1 MNKKIRILVVD
12 DHAVVRK
19 GIIVFLDSQPDMEV
33 IGESGTGRDSI
44 AKVQELNPDVVLMDI
59 SMPDL
64 DGIEAT
70 RAIKKISPEARIVA
84 LTMHDDARFFFQ
96 MLKEGALGYVVKGA
110 DPNELLSAIRVVF
123 ENKAYLLPSLATQLL
138 DDYLVRLK
146 DGQVG
151 DSYTKLTA
159 REREVLT
166 LIGEG
171 HTSRV
176 IAEMLFISI
185 NTVERHRANIMNK
198 LEMNNK
204 AQLIRYAIRKGL
216 VKLDP

>member
-33 IGESGTGRDSI
+33 VGESGTGRDSI

-70 RAIKKISPEARIVA
+70 RAIKKISPEARIVV
-84 LTMHDDARFFFQ
+84 LTMHDDARYFFQ
-96 MLKEGALGYVVKGA
+96 ILKEGALGYVVKGA
-110 DPNELLSAIRVVF
+110 DPKELLSAIRVVF
-123 ENKAYLLPSLATQLL
+123 ENKAYLLPSLTTQLL
-138 DDYLVRLK
+138 DDYLIRLK
-146 DGQVG
+146 DGQEE
-151 DSYTKLTA
+151 DSYTKLSA

-171 HTSRV
+171 HTSRI

-198 LEMNNK
+198 LELNNK

>member
-1 MNKKIRILVVD
+1 MSKKIRIVVVD

-19 GIIVFLDSQPDMEV
+19 GIIVFLDSQDDMEV
-33 IGESGTGRDSI
+33 VGESGTGRDSI

-70 RAIKKISPEARIVA
+70 RAIKKVSPETRIVV
-84 LTMHDDARFFFQ
+84 LTMHDDARHFFQ
-96 MLKEGALGYVVKGA
+96 MLKEGASGYVVKGA

-123 ENKAYLLPSLATQLL
+123 DNKAYLLPSLTKQLL
-138 DDYLVRLK
+138 DDYLMRLK
-146 DGQVG
+146 DGQEE
-151 DSYTKLTA
+151 DSYTKLTV

-171 HTSRV
+171 HTSRI
-176 IAEMLFISI
+176 IAGMLFISI
-185 NTVERHRANIMNK
+185 NTVDRHRANIMNK

-204 AQLIRYAIRKGL
+204 AQLIRYAILKGL

>member
-19 GIIVFLDSQPDMEV
+19 GIIVFLDSQSDMEV
-33 IGESGTGRDSI
+33 VGESGTGRDSI
-44 AKVQELNPDVVLMDI
+44 TKVQELNPDVVLMDI

-70 RAIKKISPEARIVA
+70 QIIKKVSPETRIVV
-84 LTMHDDARFFFQ
+84 LTMHDDARYFFQ

-110 DPNELLSAIRVVF
+110 NPNELLSAIRAAF
-123 ENKAYLLPSLATQLL
+123 KNQAYLLPSLTTQLL

-146 DGQVG
+146 EGQEE

-171 HTSRV
+171 DTSRT
-176 IAEMLFISI
+176 IAETLFISV

-204 AQLIRYAIRKGL
+204 AQLIKYAIRKGL

>member
-33 IGESGTGRDSI
+33 VGESGTGRDSI

-59 SMPDL
+59 SMPDM

-70 RAIKKISPEARIVA
+70 RAIKKISPEARIVV

-110 DPNELLSAIRVVF
+110 DPNELLSAIRVTF

-146 DGQVG
+146 GGQED

-198 LEMNNK
+198 LELNNK

>member
-1 MNKKIRILVVD
+1 MDNKIRILVVD

-19 GIIVFLDSQPDMEV
+19 GIVVFLDSQPDMEV
-33 IGESGTGRDSI
+33 VGESGTGRDSI
-44 AKVQELNPDVVLMDI
+44 SKVQELNPDVVLMDI

-70 RAIKKISPEARIVA
+70 HSIKNLSPETRIVV
-84 LTMHDDARFFFQ
+84 LTMHDDARYFFQ

-110 DPNELLSAIRVVF
+110 DPNELLSAIRAAF
-123 ENKAYLLPSLATQLL
+123 ENKAYLLPSLTTQLL

-146 DGQVG
+146 DGQEE

-171 HTSRV
+171 HTSRT
-176 IAEMLFISI
+176 IAEMLFISM
-185 NTVERHRANIMNK
+185 NTVERHRANIMSK

-204 AQLIRYAIRKGL
+204 AQLIKYAIRKGL

>member
-1 MNKKIRILVVD
+1 MDNKIRILVVD

-33 IGESGTGRDSI
+33 VGESGTGRDSI
-44 AKVQELNPDVVLMDI
+44 SKVQELNPDVVLMDI

-70 RAIKKISPEARIVA
+70 HSIKSISPETRIVV
-84 LTMHDDARFFFQ
+84 LTMHDDARYFFQ

-110 DPNELLSAIRVVF
+110 DPNQLLSAIRAAF
-123 ENKAYLLPSLATQLL
+123 ENKAYLLPSLTTQLL

-146 DGQVG
+146 DGQEE

-171 HTSRV
+171 HTSRT
-176 IAEMLFISI
+176 IAGMLFISM
-185 NTVERHRANIMNK
+185 NTVERHRANIMSK

-204 AQLIRYAIRKGL
+204 AQLIKYAIRKGL

>member
-185 NTVERHRANIMNK
+185 HTVERHRANIMNK

>member
-33 IGESGTGRDSI
+33 VGESGTGRDSI

-70 RAIKKISPEARIVA
+70 RAIKKISPEARIVV
-84 LTMHDDARFFFQ
+84 LTMHDDARYFFQ
-96 MLKEGALGYVVKGA
+96 ILKEGALGYVVKGA
-110 DPNELLSAIRVVF
+110 DPKELLSAIRVVF
-123 ENKAYLLPSLATQLL
+123 ENKAYLLPSLTTQLL
-138 DDYLVRLK
+138 DDYLMRLK
-146 DGQVG
+146 DGQEE

-171 HTSRV
+171 HTSRI